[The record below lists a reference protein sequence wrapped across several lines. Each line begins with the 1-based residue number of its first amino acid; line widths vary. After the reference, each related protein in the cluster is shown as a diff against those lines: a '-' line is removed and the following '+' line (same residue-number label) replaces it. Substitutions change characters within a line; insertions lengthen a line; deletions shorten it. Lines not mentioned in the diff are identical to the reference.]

1 MTASADHSD
10 EGSHSPRG
18 AGDEGGGLGQ
28 ASLPEGNPVCPAHW
42 VTAGASPGSPMKG
55 PLKWQFPVH
64 YKLRLEPPT
73 DSLGP
78 CSSSQH
84 PLGLDSC
91 LHFHRTSGELYLW
104 EMLLLGNSG
113 QGWGL
118 AKPAFLIHSPLT
130 PRMRILCSVSTQT

>member
-18 AGDEGGGLGQ
+18 AGDEGGGPGQ

-64 YKLRLEPPT
+64 YKLHLEPPT

-78 CSSSQH
+78 SI
-84 PLGLDSC
+84 
-91 LHFHRTSGELYLW
+91 LW
-104 EMLLLGNSG
+104 V
-113 QGWGL
+113 W
-118 AKPAFLIHSPLT
+118 T
-130 PRMRILCSVSTQT
+130 PVCIFTGPPVNFTFGKCCF